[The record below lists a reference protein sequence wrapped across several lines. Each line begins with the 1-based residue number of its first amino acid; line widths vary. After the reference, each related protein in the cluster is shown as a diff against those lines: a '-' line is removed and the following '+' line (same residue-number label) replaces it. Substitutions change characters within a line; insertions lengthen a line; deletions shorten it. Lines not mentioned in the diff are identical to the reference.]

1 MNKFPG
7 MLLLSII
14 SIGLTSLLFSACSPD
29 QPTVDVNL
37 QRTGFA
43 QTAYVLATGTA
54 LAQPTPTET
63 PQPTPTL
70 DATQATAANA
80 SATNDQAN
88 TETEAPISG
97 EDAAV
102 WLSNDPSDN
111 TVFNPSE
118 PFTVT
123 WKLENTGTSTWTT
136 RYYIMYLSGEK
147 MNAPEKVYLPYPV
160 PPGKNVEISVNFTA
174 PEEEGDKET
183 QWQIVN
189 SDDQAFYQF
198 YLVIKVAESDE

>member
-1 MNKFPG
+1 MKKFPG
-7 MLLLSII
+7 QILFSII
-14 SIGLTSLLFSACSPD
+14 IIGLTSLLFSACAPN
-29 QPTVDVNL
+29 QPTVDVNA

-70 DATQATAANA
+70 DATGETTPNA
-80 SATNDQAN
+80 GITNDEAN
-88 TETEAPISG
+88 TETEATIAG
-97 EDAAV
+97 EDAAI
-102 WLSNDPSDN
+102 WLSNDPPDN
-111 TVFNPSE
+111 TVFNPGE

-136 RYYIMYLSGEK
+136 RYYIMYLSGEQ
-147 MNAPEKVYLPYPV
+147 MDAPEKVYLPYPV
-160 PPGKNVEISVNFTA
+160 PPGKNVEISVDFIA

-189 SDDQAFYQF
+189 SSDLAFYQF
-198 YLVIKVAESDE
+198 YLIIKVGESEE